1 MRSSLTGDLEFFFSN
16 APNLFEDENPFD
28 SSDVKDSNI
37 FDMGNKDHNNIINK
51 LQLRLLSNTFQ
62 TSMNNKTGFDLS
74 ETKMYEINEEENA
87 HNSGKEGV
95 FMAANMNGWDIGNET
110 TLPYTPN
117 TNEQIQV
124 STNITDEDTTLP
136 YLVNDT
142 TSPSDQ
148 QTMVDKIDDS
158 TVMLDDNDSFFKS

>member
-1 MRSSLTGDLEFFFSN
+1 
-16 APNLFEDENPFD
+16 
-28 SSDVKDSNI
+28 
-37 FDMGNKDHNNIINK
+37 MGNKDHNNIINK

-62 TSMNNKTGFDLS
+62 TSMNNKTGSDLS

-110 TLPYTPN
+110 T
-117 TNEQIQV
+117 
-124 STNITDEDTTLP
+124 
-136 YLVNDT
+136 
-142 TSPSDQ
+142 SPSDQ

>member
-1 MRSSLTGDLEFFFSN
+1 MRSSLTGDLENFFSN
-16 APNLFEDENPFD
+16 APNLLEDENPFD
-28 SSDVKDSNI
+28 SSDANDSNI

-117 TNEQIQV
+117 TNEQIQTNEEE
-124 STNITDEDTTLP
+124 STQAYSD
-136 YLVNDT
+136 NDT
-142 TSPSDQ
+142 THEMSVHEGIKYQYDQ
-148 QTMVDKIDDS
+148 CDYY
-158 TVMLDDNDSFFKS
+158 

>member
-87 HNSGKEGV
+87 LKLRSQC
-95 FMAANMNGWDIGNET
+95 I
-110 TLPYTPN
+110 
-117 TNEQIQV
+117 
-124 STNITDEDTTLP
+124 
-136 YLVNDT
+136 
-142 TSPSDQ
+142 
-148 QTMVDKIDDS
+148 
-158 TVMLDDNDSFFKS
+158 